1 MSQQQAT
8 TSTTKKNEGENPN
21 PKSALDVAVNQ
32 LVRASVGG
40 DIPSSLEGEDLDKYV
55 ADLLL
60 KEAANKNKLYKE
72 EGVRAL
78 LPNTGLPPCP
88 LPKTNKRFLFNI
100 VRNVN
105 NHNKAVIKRTEEKA
119 AAALRRTIRIPSWSD
134 DDKSYHKRKRREEGI
149 TIDTTAEV
157 LRGGGE
163 GVEAAIVEIEEKVMM
178 IVEIGITIVIE
189 EVL

>member
-1 MSQQQAT
+1 
-8 TSTTKKNEGENPN
+8 
-21 PKSALDVAVNQ
+21 
-32 LVRASVGG
+32 
-40 DIPSSLEGEDLDKYV
+40 
-55 ADLLL
+55 
-60 KEAANKNKLYKE
+60 
-72 EGVRAL
+72 
-78 LPNTGLPPCP
+78 PPCP

-189 EVL
+189 EVLLQSLEYDDGDLGQFSIFTNEQLANSICDFTLLHSRYSVAAASKFSTNSGMSSSSAEPVAPPLPLPPTISPCAP